1 MFNIFLS
8 FNSHFYFTLIAANV
22 GDFQGS
28 CKIVR
33 EQFFLQKNTFSKFEE
48 LQLYAVALKFSA
60 NQINLITK
68 KSVSAICEIMNI
80 NEDFRIFVNT
90 NHSVF
95 LKKHT
100 KTQIKLKLNFFGK
113 SGTHFCRECYDLDMC
128 QNLEKTINVW

>member
-1 MFNIFLS
+1 M
-8 FNSHFYFTLIAANV
+8 
-22 GDFQGS
+22 GDFQGQ
-28 CKIVR
+28 IVR

-68 KSVSAICEIMNI
+68 KSVSAIFEIMNI
-80 NEDFRIFVNT
+80 NVDFTIFVNA

-100 KTQIKLKLNFFGK
+100 KTQIKLKLKIFGK

-128 QNLEKTINVW
+128 QNLEKTISVW